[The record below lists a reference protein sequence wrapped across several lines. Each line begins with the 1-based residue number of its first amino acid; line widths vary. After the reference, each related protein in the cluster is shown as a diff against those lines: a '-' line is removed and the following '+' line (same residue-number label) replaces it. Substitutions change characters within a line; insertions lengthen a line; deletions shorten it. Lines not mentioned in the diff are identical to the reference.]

1 MKKPIKYVKNQP
13 TEWEN
18 ILANGISDNE
28 SIFKTHKQLKSLKIK
43 QAT

>member
-1 MKKPIKYVKNQP
+1 MKKPIKYVKNKP

-28 SIFKTHKQLKSLKIK
+28 LIFKTHKLKSLKIK